1 MKMVAPPTRIRRRL
15 VRRLTLRTVRRRERR
30 ILPPRPADGPGLG
43 PGLGPAALRGMIYLQ
58 FKFTADILG
67 AALLSS
73 KVERRASLICLG

>member
-30 ILPPRPADGPGLG
+30 SLPARPADGPGLG

-58 FKFTADILG
+58 NKFTADIG
-67 AALLSS
+67 CALLSTT
-73 KVERRASLICLG
+73 VERRASPTCLG